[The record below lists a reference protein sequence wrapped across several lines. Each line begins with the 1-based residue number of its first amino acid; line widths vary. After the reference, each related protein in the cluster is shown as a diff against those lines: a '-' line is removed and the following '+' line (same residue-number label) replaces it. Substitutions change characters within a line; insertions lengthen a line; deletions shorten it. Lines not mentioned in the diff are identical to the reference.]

1 MTQMAKKKKKE
12 KKKKKRK
19 KGKKKRKMK
28 KEKKARIGGK
38 SGDGTSNFTSPFPL
52 APESILPKVAGTE
65 DPRDPII

>member
-1 MTQMAKKKKKE
+1 MSQKKKKK